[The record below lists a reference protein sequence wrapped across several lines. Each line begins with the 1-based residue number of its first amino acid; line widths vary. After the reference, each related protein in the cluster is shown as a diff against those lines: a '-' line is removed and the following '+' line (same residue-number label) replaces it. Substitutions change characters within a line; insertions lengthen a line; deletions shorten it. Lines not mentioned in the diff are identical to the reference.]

1 MQFCGDVPPGNAR
14 AKECLEQHRNEA
26 NFSTACK
33 DELETM
39 IIARSA
45 DFRLD
50 PQLRTHCVKD
60 IEELCMPSY
69 YEVADLPDDHA
80 EVITCLQDFRYLASL
95 SRTVFLVFHWLH
107 ASAQRICAAVAHCA
121 LTAPSLRP
129 HYKSGGEGSAL
140 SIYLASV

>member
-33 DELETM
+33 DELESM

-50 PQLRTHCVKD
+50 PQLKTHCVKD

-80 EVITCLQDFRYLASL
+80 EVITCLQDFRYVVCSSCSVLG
-95 SRTVFLVFHWLH
+95 
-107 ASAQRICAAVAHCA
+107 CM
-121 LTAPSLRP
+121 LRCN
-129 HYKSGGEGSAL
+129 
-140 SIYLASV
+140 YLCSSC

>member
-14 AKECLEQHRNEA
+14 AKECLEQHRYEA
-26 NFSTACK
+26 NFSTACR

-50 PQLRTHCVKD
+50 PQLKTHCLKD

-69 YEVADLPDDHA
+69 YVVADLPDDHA
-80 EVITCLQDFRYLASL
+80 EVITCLQDFRYLPSL
-95 SRTVFLVFHWLH
+95 SMTD
-107 ASAQRICAAVAHCA
+107 C
-121 LTAPSLRP
+121 
-129 HYKSGGEGSAL
+129 G
-140 SIYLASV
+140 LAF

>member
-14 AKECLEQHRNEA
+14 AKECLEQHRSEA

-50 PQLRTHCVKD
+50 PQLKTHCVKD

-80 EVITCLQDFRYLASL
+80 EVITCLQDFRYVACSSCSVLGSML
-95 SRTVFLVFHWLH
+95 QRNDLCSSCRLYWYVKSRV
-107 ASAQRICAAVAHCA
+107 QRVSSTEACLCN
-121 LTAPSLRP
+121 L
-129 HYKSGGEGSAL
+129 
-140 SIYLASV
+140 